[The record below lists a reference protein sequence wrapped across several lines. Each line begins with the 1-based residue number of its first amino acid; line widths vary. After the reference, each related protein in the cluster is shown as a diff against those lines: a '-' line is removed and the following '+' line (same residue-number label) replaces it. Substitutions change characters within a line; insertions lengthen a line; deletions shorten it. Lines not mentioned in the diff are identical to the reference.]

1 MTVADTISGAVSK
14 AASVT
19 EEVITTAHSLAP
31 LAERAMKALALW
43 PGLGSI
49 AVAEAAVEWADARYG
64 TVMSALE
71 ALIVTNAAGNLPT
84 GATLSKA
91 GTELDMHITPGM
103 ANSAVLGGPAT
114 TAKP

>member
-1 MTVADTISGAVSK
+1 MTVADTISNAISEGATV
-14 AASVT
+14 AESV
-19 EEVITTAHSLAP
+19 VTTAHALAP

-49 AVAEAAVEWADARYG
+49 AVAEAALEWADAREG
-64 TVMSALE
+64 VVMSALE
-71 ALIVTNAAGNLPT
+71 ALTVKNAGGSTPT
-84 GATLSKA
+84 GANLSRA

>member
-1 MTVADTISGAVSK
+1 MTVADTITNTISEGAAVAK
-14 AASVT
+14 TVV
-19 EEVITTAHSLAP
+19 ETAHTLAP

-71 ALIVTNAAGNLPT
+71 ALIVTDANGNLPT

-103 ANSAVLGGPAT
+103 ANSAVLGGTAT
-114 TAKP
+114 EVKT